1 MHTALSLT
9 LLALAAPALSMAGDR
24 IEPAQLTVRQ
34 RVVVR
39 VPRMDPPR
47 APIARPIEWREKKGP
62 NCIPVAEL
70 GGAIVTARDR
80 IDLVLRGG
88 KRVRAEFDDDCPGL
102 DFYRG
107 FYLKP
112 AADGMVCAKR
122 DVVRSRSG
130 AKCPVE
136 RFRKLVPKLRQP

>member
-1 MHTALSLT
+1 MHVPLPFA
-9 LLALAAPALSMAGDR
+9 LLALAVPGTTSDVDR
-24 IEPAQLTVRQ
+24 VELAQLTIRQ
-34 RVVVR
+34 RVMVR
-39 VPRMDPPR
+39 VPRMEPPR
-47 APIARPIEWREKKGP
+47 APMVKPVEWREKKGP
-62 NCIPVAEL
+62 SCIPIDEL

-88 KRVRAEFDDDCPGL
+88 KRVRAEFDDDCRGL

-112 AADGMVCAKR
+112 AADGMVCAGR

-136 RFRKLVPKLRQP
+136 RFRKLVPKG

>member
-1 MHTALSLT
+1 MHVALPIS
-9 LLALAAPALSMAGDR
+9 LLALAVPGPTLVVGRVELAR
-24 IEPAQLTVRQ
+24 LTVRQ
-34 RVVVR
+34 RVMVR
-39 VPRMDPPR
+39 VPRVDPTRVRVAQPV
-47 APIARPIEWREKKGP
+47 EWREKKGP
-62 NCIPVAEL
+62 SCIPVAEL

-88 KRVRAEFDDDCPGL
+88 KRVRAEFDDDCRGL

-122 DVVRSRSG
+122 DAVRSRSG
-130 AKCPVE
+130 ARCPVE
-136 RFRKLVPKLRQP
+136 RFRKLLPKVRKP

>member
-1 MHTALSLT
+1 MHAALPLA
-9 LLALAAPALSMAGDR
+9 LLAFAVPGPTLVVDR
-24 IEPAQLTVRQ
+24 IDLAQITIRR
-34 RVVVR
+34 RVMVR
-39 VPRMDPPR
+39 VPRVEPPR
-47 APIARPIEWREKKGP
+47 APTPAPVEWREKKGP
-62 NCIPVAEL
+62 SCIPVSEL

-88 KRVRAEFDDDCPGL
+88 KRVRAEFDDDCRGL

-112 AADGMVCAKR
+112 AADGMVCAGR

-136 RFRKLVPKLRQP
+136 RFRKLVPKLRDY

>member
-1 MHTALSLT
+1 MRVEIV
-9 LLALAAPALSMAGDR
+9 AAVHIDGAGLD
-24 IEPAQLTVRQ
+24 T
-34 RVVVR
+34 
-39 VPRMDPPR
+39 
-47 APIARPIEWREKKGP
+47 G
-62 NCIPVAEL
+62 AEL

-80 IDLVLRGG
+80 IDLVMHGG

-112 AADGMVCAKR
+112 APDGMVCAGR
-122 DVVRSRSG
+122 DTVRARSG